1 MDSTLA
7 TMSTDSP
14 SRRSR
19 STRRPLPA
27 GLWRPLLVMGA
38 ERELV
43 GANAVLFLVLLI
55 GVPSLW
61 AKLLGLL
68 VFLGGHF
75 GIRLASKK
83 DSQMFRTFI
92 RSIPYQDFYPARP
105 STRANPRT
113 VPEFRSRL

>member
-1 MDSTLA
+1 
-7 TMSTDSP
+7 
-14 SRRSR
+14 
-19 STRRPLPA
+19 
-27 GLWRPLLVMGA
+27 MGA